1 MNSIKTVEVWV
12 SPPPTG
18 ILTTQTAL
26 TDCKKIL
33 PRGLCIFSNFWVPN
47 ITSPK
52 YFTHALAFCYAM
64 PLWRNVIP
72 VAEKLDFL
80 HQPPSYTPASKHSMR
95 DISIGSNFLL
105 NKCARLRGTT
115 WFDCEIISLAENI
128 KTVVQLLINSPCVL
142 EIVTTCIS

>member
-1 MNSIKTVEVWV
+1 MNSIKEVKIWV
-12 SPPPTG
+12 FTPPFG

-26 TDCKKIL
+26 IETKKYYQEV
-33 PRGLCIFSNFWVPN
+33 SASFWAPN

-80 HQPPSYTPASKHSMR
+80 HQPPSHTPASKYSMR

-105 NKCARLRGTT
+105 NKCARLRETT

-128 KTVVQLLINSPCVL
+128 KTVLQLLINSPCVL
-142 EIVTTCIS
+142 KIVTTCIS